1 MNFNF
6 FLENP
11 DLYEKYNKHALK
23 WCNAE
28 YTGTEEFIKAVFE
41 DILLSDTTKLP
52 NDYKVFLQ
60 IMIDNMF
67 DNSPT
72 DKDAKLRKH
81 FENFIA
87 NVNIHYKPEI
97 LNSYTKKKLH
107 RLCKLNDIKAYTHI
121 NKKELVELIKNSI

>member
-6 FLENP
+6 FIENP
-11 DLYEKYNKHALK
+11 DIYEKYNKHALK
-23 WCNAE
+23 WCKSE
-28 YTGTEEFIKAVFE
+28 YTSVEEFTKAVFE
-41 DILLSDTTKLP
+41 DILLSDTLEMS

-67 DNSPT
+67 DNIPT

-81 FENFIA
+81 FDNFIA

-107 RLCKLNDIKAYTHI
+107 RLCKLNDIRGSI
-121 NKKELVELIKNSI
+121 NCLI